1 MERIADQRDC
11 VHLFLGHLDSRGI
24 LTGVEFG
31 QNPEPGRRPG
41 VPDAVD
47 DSLIRRQRGTA
58 PVRRDV
64 TEEPVLDLV
73 PLAGAGWKM
82 AHLDGQS
89 GLVGQLLEL
98 MLPGAIPISVAPA
111 RIGRDETGLWH
122 RGRRPQP
129 IWCHQWRIDAT
140 ANVGVSWSHP
150 TLTQASLRAMS

>member
-31 QNPEPGRRPG
+31 QDPEPGRRPG

-47 DSLIRRQRGTA
+47 DSLICRQRGTA

-98 MLPGAIPISVAPA
+98 GF
-111 RIGRDETGLWH
+111 R
-122 RGRRPQP
+122 Q
-129 IWCHQWRIDAT
+129 
-140 ANVGVSWSHP
+140 
-150 TLTQASLRAMS
+150 